1 MRFHTLTGPDKIQQ
15 SEKGR
20 SLKKHNSFFCTE
32 CGGESVKWQGRCPAC
47 GAWNTMAEAPAEP
60 AAGKPGTAGQ
70 GRGASIISLDDI
82 HMAEEIRFSTGLD
95 ELDRVLGGGA
105 VAGSLVL
112 VSGEPGIGK
121 STLLMQICRDVTR
134 FAEVLYVSGE
144 ESPRQ
149 LRLRAERLGVKVL
162 KLLAETNLDDI
173 AAAVE
178 QSKPNILIVDSIQT
192 LFKPELS
199 AAPGSVSQVKEC
211 ALELMRMAK
220 CWGITVFV
228 IGHVNKDGAIAGP
241 KVLEHM
247 VDCVLY
253 FEGERDLTTRVLRA
267 AKNRF
272 GSTNEIGVFDMR
284 SEGLVE
290 VPNPSEMLLS
300 GRPVGVPGTC
310 VACVMEGS
318 RPMLAEIQALVSPT
332 SFGVPRRMVN
342 GMDYNRA
349 MLLIAVLERRAGYY
363 IGAHDAYFNV
373 VGGLKMDEPACDLP
387 SLLALASSFKDVP
400 IPPDLAAFGEVGLT
414 GELRSVTSS
423 QLRLVECRRLGF
435 NRCIIPAQGTK
446 NCSIPEGL
454 EVVRAKNVKD
464 AVRLALFRDASG

>member
-1 MRFHTLTGPDKIQQ
+1 M
-15 SEKGR
+15 
-20 SLKKHNSFFCTE
+20 KKHTSFYCTE
-32 CGGESVKWQGRCPAC
+32 CGGESAKWQGKCPFC
-47 GAWNTMAEAPAEP
+47 GSWNTMAEAPSAEP
-60 AAGKPGTAGQ
+60 SAGKPGAAGQ
-70 GRGASIISLDDI
+70 GRGARVISLDEI
-82 HMAEEIRFSTGLD
+82 HMAEEIRFSTGLN

-105 VAGSLVL
+105 VAGSLIL

-121 STLLMQICRDVTR
+121 STLLMQICRDITR

-149 LRLRAERLGVKVL
+149 LRLRAERLGVRTL

-173 AAAVE
+173 VNAIT
-178 QSKPNILIVDSIQT
+178 QTGPNILIVDSIQT
-192 LFKPELS
+192 LYRPELS
-199 AAPGSVSQVKEC
+199 SAPGSVGQVKEC
-211 ALELMRMAK
+211 ALELMRIAK
-220 CWGITVFV
+220 SRGVTIFV

-272 GSTNEIGVFDMR
+272 GSTNEIGVFEMR
-284 SEGLVE
+284 SEGLAE
-290 VPNPSEMLLS
+290 VQNPSEMLLA
-300 GRPVGVPGTC
+300 GRPIGVPGTC

-349 MLLIAVLERRAGYY
+349 MLLIAVMERRAGYY
-363 IGAHDAYFNV
+363 FGAHDAYFNV

-387 SLLALASSFKDVP
+387 SLLAMASSFKDAA

-414 GELRSVTSS
+414 GELRSVSS
-423 QLRLVECRRLGF
+423 MQLRLSECRRLGF
-435 NRCIIPAQGTK
+435 RRCVVPAQGTK
-446 NCSIPEGL
+446 NCPVPDGL
-454 EVVRAKNVKD
+454 EVIRVKNVKD
-464 AVRLALFRDASG
+464 AIRIALFQDAPV